1 MVLLLHRGIIMK
13 DYKIIDEKYLI
24 STHLSD
30 LGVKN
35 IMSLKPIDIKGDED
49 YFVNE
54 LPKVLDDI
62 GLDYSSINVTRQV
75 HSNNIAHVNGNGN
88 GDVNFYDETDG
99 LIGGHG
105 DVLVIKSADC
115 LPVIVYDKVN
125 ARIAAVH
132 SGWKG
137 TANSIIKDAIQK
149 MMILGSRAEDLKIYV
164 GPHIQKTS
172 FEVMDDVKNVFEK
185 NFKYKDIILKKDE
198 EHYLI
203 DLGRVVSL
211 DAISMGVKEENIY
224 VSSLDTVTDESF
236 HSYRRDKK
244 DYGLMYTL
252 VCI

>member
-1 MVLLLHRGIIMK
+1 MK

-24 STHLSD
+24 STYLND
-30 LGVKN
+30 LGVTN

-49 YFVNE
+49 YFVKE
-54 LPKVLDDI
+54 LPKVLEHI
-62 GLDYSSINVTRQV
+62 ELDYSSINVTRQV

-88 GDVNFYDETDG
+88 GNGGVNFYDETDG

-115 LPVIVYDKVN
+115 LPVIVYDGVN
-125 ARIAAVH
+125 TRIAAVH

-137 TANSIIKDAIQK
+137 TANSIVKEAITK
-149 MMILGSRAEDLKIYV
+149 MLSLGSSAADLKIYV

-185 NFKYKDIILKKDE
+185 NFSYEGIIEKKDE
-198 EHYLI
+198 THYLI
-203 DLGRVVSL
+203 DLGRVVKL
-211 DAISMGVKEENIY
+211 DAMSLGVKEENIY
-224 VSSLDTVTDESF
+224 VSCLDTVTDERF

-244 DYGLMYTL
+244 DYGLMYTM

>member
-1 MVLLLHRGIIMK
+1 MK
-13 DYKIIDEKYLI
+13 DYKIIDEKYLT
-24 STHLSD
+24 STYLND
-30 LGVKN
+30 LGVTN

-49 YFVNE
+49 YFVKE
-54 LPKVLDDI
+54 LPKVLEHI

-75 HSNNIAHVNGNGN
+75 HSNNIVHVNGNGN
-88 GDVNFYDETDG
+88 GGVNFYDETDG
-99 LIGGHG
+99 LIGHKGE
-105 DVLVIKSADC
+105 VLVIKSADC
-115 LPVIVYDKVN
+115 LPVIVYDSVN

-185 NFKYKDIILKKDE
+185 NFSYEGIIEKKDE
-198 EHYLI
+198 THYLI
-203 DLGRVVSL
+203 DLGRVVKL
-211 DAISMGVKEENIY
+211 DAMSLGAKEENIY
-224 VSSLDTVTDESF
+224 VSSVDTVTDESF

>member
-1 MVLLLHRGIIMK
+1 MK

-24 STHLSD
+24 STYLND
-30 LGVKN
+30 LGVTN

-49 YFVNE
+49 YFVKE
-54 LPKVLDDI
+54 LPKVLEHI

-75 HSNNIAHVNGNGN
+75 HSNNIVHVNGNGN
-88 GDVNFYDETDG
+88 GGVNFYDETDG

-105 DVLVIKSADC
+105 EVLVIKSADC
-115 LPVIVYDKVN
+115 LPVIVYDNIKEC
-125 ARIAAVH
+125 IAAVH

-137 TANSIIKDAIQK
+137 TANSIVKEAITK
-149 MMILGSRAEDLKIYV
+149 MLSLGSSAADLKVYV

-224 VSSLDTVTDESF
+224 VSSLDTVTDKRF

-252 VCI
+252 VYI

>member
-1 MVLLLHRGIIMK
+1 MK
-13 DYKIIDEKYLI
+13 DYKIIHEKYLI
-24 STHLSD
+24 STYLND
-30 LGVKN
+30 IGVKN

-54 LPKVLDDI
+54 LPKVLEHI

-224 VSSLDTVTDESF
+224 VSSLDTVTDKRF

>member
-1 MVLLLHRGIIMK
+1 MK

-24 STHLSD
+24 SNYLSD
-30 LGVKN
+30 LGITNV
-35 IMSLKPIDIKGDED
+35 MSLKPIDIKGDED
-49 YFVNE
+49 YFINE
-54 LPKVLDDI
+54 LPKVLEHI
-62 GLDYSSINVTRQV
+62 GHDYSSINVTRQV

-88 GDVNFYDETDG
+88 VNFYDETDG
-99 LIGGHG
+99 LIGLKG

-115 LPVIVYDKVN
+115 LPVIIYDSVN

-137 TANSIIKDAIQK
+137 TANSIVKEAITK
-149 MMILGSRAEDLKIYV
+149 MLSLGSNASELKIYV

-185 NFKYKDIILKKDE
+185 NFKYKDIIFKKDE
-198 EHYLI
+198 KHYLI
-203 DLGRVVSL
+203 DLGRVVKC
-211 DAISMGVKEENIY
+211 DAISMGAKEENIY
-224 VSSLDTVTDESF
+224 VSSLDTVTDERF

>member
-1 MVLLLHRGIIMK
+1 MK

-24 STHLSD
+24 STYLSD
-30 LGVKN
+30 IGVKN

-49 YFVNE
+49 YFVKE
-54 LPKVLDDI
+54 LPKVLEHI

-75 HSNNIAHVNGNGN
+75 HSNNIAHVNGN

-115 LPVIVYDKVN
+115 LPVIVYDKVT

-137 TANSIIKDAIQK
+137 TASSIIKDAIQK

-224 VSSLDTVTDESF
+224 ISKLDTVTDERF

>member
-1 MVLLLHRGIIMK
+1 MK

-24 STHLSD
+24 STYLND
-30 LGVKN
+30 LGVAN
-35 IMSLKPIDIKGDED
+35 IMSLKPIDIKGNED

-54 LPKVLDDI
+54 LPKVLEHI
-62 GLDYSSINVTRQV
+62 GLDYISINVTRQV
-75 HSNNIAHVNGNGN
+75 HSNNIVHVNGN

-99 LIGGHG
+99 LIGGH
-105 DVLVIKSADC
+105 DNVLVIKSADC
-115 LPVIVYDKVN
+115 LPVIVYDSVN
-125 ARIAAVH
+125 VRIAAVH

-137 TANSIIKDAIQK
+137 TANSIVKEAITK
-149 MMILGSRAEDLKIYV
+149 MVSLGSSAADLKVYV

-224 VSSLDTVTDESF
+224 VSSLDTVTDKRF

-252 VCI
+252 VYI

>member
-1 MVLLLHRGIIMK
+1 MK

-24 STHLSD
+24 STYLND
-30 LGVKN
+30 LGVTN

-49 YFVNE
+49 YFVKE
-54 LPKVLDDI
+54 LPEVLEHI

-75 HSNNIAHVNGNGN
+75 HSNNIALVNGNG
-88 GDVNFYDETDG
+88 GVHFYDETDG
-99 LIGGHG
+99 LIGVHG

-115 LPVIVYDKVN
+115 LPVIVYDSVN
-125 ARIAAVH
+125 KRIAAVH

-137 TANSIIKDAIQK
+137 TANSIVKEAITK
-149 MMILGSRAEDLKIYV
+149 MLYLGSSASELKIYV

-198 EHYLI
+198 KHYLV
-203 DLGRVVSL
+203 DLGKVVKL

-224 VSSLDTVTDESF
+224 VSSLDTVTDERF

-244 DYGLMYTL
+244 DYGLMYTM

>member
-1 MVLLLHRGIIMK
+1 MK

-24 STHLSD
+24 SNYLSD
-30 LGVKN
+30 LGVTN
-35 IMSLKPIDIKGDED
+35 IMSLKTIDIKGDED
-49 YFVNE
+49 YFVKE
-54 LPKVLDDI
+54 LPKVLEHI

-75 HSNNIAHVNGNGN
+75 HSNNIFYVNRYANG
-88 GDVNFYDETDG
+88 GVNFYDETDG

-115 LPVIVYDKVN
+115 LPVIVYDSVN
-125 ARIAAVH
+125 ARIATVH

-137 TANSIIKDAIQK
+137 TANSIVKEAITK
-149 MMILGSRAEDLKIYV
+149 MLSLGSKAADLKVYV

-185 NFKYKDIILKKDE
+185 NFSYKGIIFKKDE
-198 EHYLI
+198 KHYLI
-203 DLGRVVSL
+203 DLGKVVKL
-211 DAISMGVKEENIY
+211 DAISMGVKEKNIY
-224 VSSLDTVTDESF
+224 VSSLDTVTGERF

-244 DYGLMYTL
+244 DYGLMYTM

>member
-1 MVLLLHRGIIMK
+1 MK

-30 LGVKN
+30 LGVTN

-49 YFVNE
+49 YFVKE

-75 HSNNIAHVNGNGN
+75 HSNNIFYINGNAN
-88 GDVNFYDETDG
+88 GGVNFYDETDG

-115 LPVIVYDKVN
+115 LPVIVYDSVN
-125 ARIAAVH
+125 TRIAAVH

-137 TANSIIKDAIQK
+137 TANSIVKEAITK
-149 MMILGSRAEDLKIYV
+149 MLSLESRAADLKIYV

-185 NFKYKDIILKKDE
+185 IFSYEGIIFKKDDK
-198 EHYLI
+198 HYLI
-203 DLGRVVSL
+203 DLGKVVKC
-211 DAISMGVKEENIY
+211 DAISMGVKEKNIY
-224 VSSLDTVTDESF
+224 ISSTDTVTDKRF

>member
-1 MVLLLHRGIIMK
+1 MK

-24 STHLSD
+24 STYLND
-30 LGVKN
+30 IGVTN

-49 YFVNE
+49 YFVKE
-54 LPKVLDDI
+54 LPKVLEHI

-75 HSNNIAHVNGNGN
+75 HSNNIALVNGKG
-88 GDVNFYDETDG
+88 GVHFYDETDG
-99 LIGGHG
+99 LIGEKG

-115 LPVIVYDKVN
+115 LPVIVYDSIN

-137 TANSIIKDAIQK
+137 TANSIVKEAITK
-149 MMILGSRAEDLKIYV
+149 MFSLGSRAADLKVYV

-185 NFKYKDIILKKDE
+185 NFFYEDIIFKKDE
-198 EHYLI
+198 KHYLI
-203 DLGRVVSL
+203 DLGKVVKL
-211 DAISMGVKEENIY
+211 DAISMGAKEENIY
-224 VSSLDTVTDESF
+224 VSSLDTVTDERF

>member
-1 MVLLLHRGIIMK
+1 MK

-24 STHLSD
+24 STYLND
-30 LGVKN
+30 LGLTNV
-35 IMSLKPIDIKGDED
+35 MSLKPINIKGDEN
-49 YFVNE
+49 YFINE
-54 LPKVLDDI
+54 LPKVLEHI
-62 GLDYSSINVTRQV
+62 GLDYGSINVTRQV
-75 HSNNIAHVNGNGN
+75 HSNNITYVNGNG
-88 GDVNFYDETDG
+88 GVHFYDETDG

-115 LPVIVYDKVN
+115 LPVIIYDSV
-125 ARIAAVH
+125 RECIAAVH

-137 TANSIIKDAIQK
+137 TANSIIKEAITK
-149 MMILGSRAEDLKIYV
+149 MLSLGLNASELKIYV
-164 GPHIQKTS
+164 GPHIQRTS

-185 NFKYKDIILKKDE
+185 NFKYKDIIFKKDE
-198 EHYLI
+198 KHYLI
-203 DLGRVVSL
+203 DLGKVVKL

-224 VSSLDTVTDESF
+224 ISKIDTVTDERF

>member
-1 MVLLLHRGIIMK
+1 MK

-24 STHLSD
+24 STYLND
-30 LGVKN
+30 LGVTN
-35 IMSLKPIDIKGDED
+35 IVSLKPIDIKGDED
-49 YFVNE
+49 YFVKE

-224 VSSLDTVTDESF
+224 VSSLDTVTDKRF

>member
-1 MVLLLHRGIIMK
+1 MK
-13 DYKIIDEKYLI
+13 DYKIIDEKYLT
-24 STHLSD
+24 STYLND
-30 LGVKN
+30 LGVTN

-49 YFVNE
+49 YFVKE
-54 LPKVLDDI
+54 LPKVLEHI

-75 HSNNIAHVNGNGN
+75 HSNNIVYVNGNGN

-99 LIGGHG
+99 FIGGRG

-115 LPVIVYDKVN
+115 LPIIVYDSVN
-125 ARIAAVH
+125 KRIAAVH

-137 TANSIIKDAIQK
+137 TANSIVKEAITK
-149 MMILGSRAEDLKIYV
+149 MLSLGSSAADLKVYV

-185 NFKYKDIILKKDE
+185 NFSYEGIIEKKDE
-198 EHYLI
+198 THYLI
-203 DLGRVVSL
+203 DLGRVVKL
-211 DAISMGVKEENIY
+211 DAMSLGVKEENIY
-224 VSSLDTVTDESF
+224 VSCLDTVTDERF

-244 DYGLMYTL
+244 DYGLMYTM

>member
-1 MVLLLHRGIIMK
+1 MK

-24 STHLSD
+24 STYLND
-30 LGVKN
+30 IGITN
-35 IMSLKPIDIKGDED
+35 MMSLKPIDIKGDED
-49 YFVNE
+49 YFVKE
-54 LPKVLDDI
+54 LPKVLEHI
-62 GLDYSSINVTRQV
+62 GLDYGSINVTRQV
-75 HSNNIAHVNGNGN
+75 HSNNIARVNGNGN

-115 LPVIVYDKVN
+115 LPVIVYDSVK

-137 TANSIIKDAIQK
+137 TANSIVKEAITK
-149 MMILGSRAEDLKIYV
+149 MLSLGSKAADLKVYV

-172 FEVMDDVKNVFEK
+172 FEVMDDVKNIFEK
-185 NFKYKDIILKKDE
+185 NFSYEDIIFKKDE

-203 DLGRVVSL
+203 DLGQVVKC
-211 DAISMGVKEENIY
+211 DAMSMGVKEENIY
-224 VSSLDTVTDESF
+224 VSSLDTVTDEHF

>member
-1 MVLLLHRGIIMK
+1 MK

-24 STHLSD
+24 STYLND
-30 LGVKN
+30 LGVTN

-49 YFVNE
+49 YFVKE
-54 LPKVLDDI
+54 LPKVLEHI
-62 GLDYSSINVTRQV
+62 EHDYSSINVTRQV
-75 HSNNIAHVNGNGN
+75 HSNNITHVNGNG
-88 GDVNFYDETDG
+88 GVNFYDETDG

-125 ARIAAVH
+125 ESIAAVH

-137 TANSIIKDAIQK
+137 TANSIVKEAITK
-149 MMILGSRAEDLKIYV
+149 MVSLGSKAADLKVYV
-164 GPHIQKTS
+164 GPHIQKAS

-185 NFKYKDIILKKDE
+185 NFSYEGIIEKKDE
-198 EHYLI
+198 THYLI
-203 DLGRVVSL
+203 DLGKVVKC
-211 DAISMGVKEENIY
+211 DAISMGVKEKNIY
-224 VSSLDTVTDESF
+224 VSSLDTVTDERF

-244 DYGLMYTL
+244 DYGLMYTM

>member
-1 MVLLLHRGIIMK
+1 MK
-13 DYKIIDEKYLI
+13 DYKIIDEKYLT
-24 STHLSD
+24 STYLND
-30 LGVKN
+30 LGVTN

-49 YFVNE
+49 YFVKE
-54 LPKVLDDI
+54 LPKVLEHI
-62 GLDYSSINVTRQV
+62 GLDCLDYSSINVTRQV
-75 HSNNIAHVNGNGN
+75 HSNNIVYVNGN
-88 GDVNFYDETDG
+88 VNFYDETDG

-115 LPVIVYDKVN
+115 LPVIVYDSVN

-137 TANSIIKDAIQK
+137 TANSIVKEAITK
-149 MMILGSRAEDLKIYV
+149 MLSLGSKAADLKVYV

-185 NFKYKDIILKKDE
+185 NFSYEDIIFKKDE
-198 EHYLI
+198 KHYLI
-203 DLGRVVSL
+203 DLGKVVKL
-211 DAISMGVKEENIY
+211 DAISMGAKKENIY
-224 VSSLDTVTDESF
+224 LSKVDTVTDERF

>member
-1 MVLLLHRGIIMK
+1 MK

-24 STHLSD
+24 NTYLSD

-35 IMSLKPIDIKGDED
+35 VMSLKPINIKGDEN
-49 YFVNE
+49 YFVGE
-54 LPKVLDDI
+54 LPKVLEHI
-62 GLDYSSINVTRQV
+62 GLDYESINVTRQT
-75 HSNNIAHVNGNGN
+75 HSNNIAIAHANGI
-88 GDVNFYDETDG
+88 NFYDDTDG

-115 LPVIVYDKVN
+115 LPVIVYDSVN
-125 ARIAAVH
+125 TRIAAVH

-137 TANSIIKDAIQK
+137 TANSIVKEAITK
-149 MMILGSRAEDLKIYV
+149 MLSLESRAADLKIYV

-185 NFKYKDIILKKDE
+185 IFSYEGIIFKKDDK
-198 EHYLI
+198 HYLI
-203 DLGRVVSL
+203 DLGKVVKC
-211 DAISMGVKEENIY
+211 DAISMGVKEKNIY
-224 VSSLDTVTDESF
+224 ISSTDTVTDKRF

>member
-1 MVLLLHRGIIMK
+1 MK

-24 STHLSD
+24 STYLSD

-54 LPKVLDDI
+54 LPKVLEHI

-75 HSNNIAHVNGNGN
+75 HSNNIVHVNGN

-115 LPVIVYDKVN
+115 LPVIVYDSVN

-137 TANSIIKDAIQK
+137 TANSIVKEAIQK

-224 VSSLDTVTDESF
+224 VSSLDTVTDKRF

>member
-1 MVLLLHRGIIMK
+1 MK

-24 STHLSD
+24 STYLND
-30 LGVKN
+30 LGVTN

-49 YFVNE
+49 YFVKE

-115 LPVIVYDKVN
+115 LPIIVYDSVN
-125 ARIAAVH
+125 KRIAAVH

-137 TANSIIKDAIQK
+137 TANSIVKEAIAK
-149 MMILGSRAEDLKIYV
+149 MVGLGSSAADLKVYV

-185 NFKYKDIILKKDE
+185 NFSYEGIIENKDE
-198 EHYLI
+198 THYLI
-203 DLGRVVSL
+203 DLGRVVKL
-211 DAISMGVKEENIY
+211 DAMSLGVKEENIY
-224 VSSLDTVTDESF
+224 VSCLDTVTDERF

-244 DYGLMYTL
+244 DYGLMYTM